1 MKDKLQFKEF
11 KEISKIK
18 AQLSA
23 ELLVL
28 NELNVFDKKP
38 LNIDTIKKFL

>member
-1 MKDKLQFKEF
+1 MKDKLQFPEF

-18 AQLSA
+18 AQLLE

-28 NELNVFDKKP
+28 NELNVFDKK
-38 LNIDTIKKFL
+38 TFKY

>member
-1 MKDKLQFKEF
+1 MKDKLQFQEF

-18 AQLSA
+18 AQLLA

-28 NELNVFDKKP
+28 NELNVFDKKH